1 MSNPD
6 SFIDEVN
13 EELKRDRLFAAMRKY
28 GWIAVVAVILIVG
41 GAAYNEYR
49 KAQITA
55 ESQAFGDEILSALDT
70 DDATGRAEAL
80 ASIEAEGAREGI
92 LSLRLGAAELMADD
106 REGAMA
112 ALAQV
117 ENNADLPPSYRQI
130 AALKRVI
137 VGGSL
142 IPIDER
148 RATLQGLSAPGG
160 AFRPLALE
168 QLVLLD
174 VEAGEREAALEG
186 ARALLQEPDLTDGLR
201 RRVVQMIVV
210 LGGDPLSDFG

>member
-92 LSLRLGAAELMADD
+92 LSLLLGAAELMADD

>member
-92 LSLRLGAAELMADD
+92 LSLLLGAAELMADD

-112 ALAQV
+112 ALAEV

-137 VGGSL
+137 VGGTL

>member
-92 LSLRLGAAELMADD
+92 LSLLLGAAELMAGD